1 MRFFFSFSL
10 ADSRTRHFAFL
21 FINNF
26 FMNIYLNL
34 TTTSSVVY
42 KGNNITSIV
51 LYKGNRNVNFNVK
64 KKKKKKPI
72 ALDRVQ

>member
-1 MRFFFSFSL
+1 
-10 ADSRTRHFAFL
+10 
-21 FINNF
+21 
-26 FMNIYLNL
+26 MNIYLTNL
-34 TTTSSVVY
+34 TTTSIGVH
-42 KGNNITSIV
+42 KGNNITSNV